1 MNVISTPVDFVGIN
15 VYLPG
20 GYVSA
25 PDAAPGFVSVPFP
38 AKHPTM
44 KFGISKEWVRL
55 HYRSNKRPTSRTAMG
70 AMAMLSLLLTM
81 AGSAQAEGS
90 WCLNKGG
97 TGSTNC
103 GYYSYQQCMASVSG
117 GTSFCTQ
124 NGFYQNYPA
133 RRTLR
138 R

>member
-20 GYVSA
+20 SYVSA
-25 PDAAPGFVSVPFP
+25 SDAAPGFVSVPFP

-81 AGSAQAEGS
+81 ASLSA
-90 WCLNKGG
+90 GG
-97 TGSTNC
+97 GD
-103 GYYSYQQCMASVSG
+103 
-117 GTSFCTQ
+117 
-124 NGFYQNYPA
+124 
-133 RRTLR
+133 LR
-138 R
+138 Q